1 MYIWGMALNPD
12 HLLTF
17 VRVARHGNLSAAAG
31 ELNLTQPA
39 VSSQIKLLTQ
49 AVGEPLLT
57 RHRYGVRLTP
67 AGQGLLPHAVAVE
80 RALTGA
86 TRYAAD
92 LRGLE
97 TGTLNIAASST
108 IAAALLPGV
117 LAQYHARFPGVT
129 LRVQQGNTEQVLAAL
144 LDGACELA
152 LIEGMSGTLPADLIR
167 RTFAQDALRLV
178 VAPQH
183 PLAQHSALNAAH
195 LSGLGLVWREPGSGT
210 REVARAALERAGIQT
225 REVLTLTGSEAVK
238 EAVMS
243 GLGAA
248 FMSELIVRREVA
260 TGVLVSPPLKLPGL
274 NRRLDMVG
282 APTELLS
289 RAVQVFVTF
298 LESAG

>member
-1 MYIWGMALNPD
+1 MALNPE

-17 VRVARHGNLSAAAG
+17 VRVARHGNLSAAAV

-39 VSSQIKLLTQ
+39 VSNQIKLLTQ

-67 AGQGLLPHAVAVE
+67 TGQGLLPHAVAAE
-80 RALTGA
+80 RALIGA

-108 IAAALLPGV
+108 IAAALLPEV

-129 LRVQQGNTEQVLAAL
+129 LRVQQGNTQEVLAAL
-144 LDGACELA
+144 MGGACELA
-152 LIEGMSGTLPADLIR
+152 LIEGAAGALPADLTR
-167 RTFAQDALRLV
+167 RTFARDTLRLV

-183 PLAQHSALNAAH
+183 PLAQHQALTSAH
-195 LSGLGLVWREPGSGT
+195 LSGLGLVWRELGSGT
-210 REVARAALERAGIQT
+210 REVAWAALERAGIVTQD
-225 REVLTLTGSEAVK
+225 VLTLTGSEAVK
-238 EAVMS
+238 EAVIS

-248 FMSELIVRREVA
+248 FLSELIVRRELA
-260 TGVLVSPPLKLPGL
+260 SGVLVGPRVHLPGL
-274 NRRLDMVG
+274 SRNLEVVS
-282 APTELLS
+282 ASPELLS
-289 RAVQVFVTF
+289 SAVQVFVT
-298 LESAG
+298 LLRPTG